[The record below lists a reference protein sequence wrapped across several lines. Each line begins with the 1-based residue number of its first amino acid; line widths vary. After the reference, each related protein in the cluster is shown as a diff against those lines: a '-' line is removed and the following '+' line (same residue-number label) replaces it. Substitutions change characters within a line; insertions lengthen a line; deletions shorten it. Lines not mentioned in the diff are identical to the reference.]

1 MNIHSLL
8 SQTERQRVSDGAVL
22 PILSGCES
30 FMRQLVLFLPQ
41 LGDFDSLEYAW
52 WLRQDAQ
59 QLETQGIAIR
69 SVGIGSLSSDQRCCG
84 YTGFPADCLFVD
96 PSAQPG

>member
-1 MNIHSLL
+1 MNIHTLL

-30 FMRQLVLFLPQ
+30 SMRQLVLFLPQ

-52 WLRQDAQ
+52 WLQRDAQ
-59 QLETQGIAIR
+59 RLETQRIAIR
-69 SVGIGSLSSDQRCCG
+69 AVGIGSRSSGEQFCG
-84 YTGFPADCLFVD
+84 YTGFPADC
-96 PSAQPG
+96 

>member
-30 FMRQLVLFLPQ
+30 SMRQLVLFLPQ
-41 LGDFDSLEYAW
+41 LGDFDSLEYPSFVT
-52 WLRQDAQ
+52 LRIKEVRNKPD
-59 QLETQGIAIR
+59 
-69 SVGIGSLSSDQRCCG
+69 
-84 YTGFPADCLFVD
+84 
-96 PSAQPG
+96 